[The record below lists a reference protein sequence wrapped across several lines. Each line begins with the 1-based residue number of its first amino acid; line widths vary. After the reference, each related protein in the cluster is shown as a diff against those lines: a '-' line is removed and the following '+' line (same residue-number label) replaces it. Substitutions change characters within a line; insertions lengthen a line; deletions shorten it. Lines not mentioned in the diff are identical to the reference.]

1 ISLFLPKLDGIHTIN
16 SFMFYGGDADPLFTY
31 MSNPTTSG
39 EWGLPELENLT
50 IYDCDY
56 DPELLLGM
64 VLARY
69 GGEGLEGHNNLED
82 GRDRPPP
89 FQELT
94 IGHASGEA
102 DIDTLDLVEDIVGDH
117 CFTLEE
123 DVER

>member
-1 ISLFLPKLDGIHTIN
+1 MSLFLPKLDSIHTIT
-16 SFMFYGGDADPLFTY
+16 SFLVYGHDADPLFTY
-31 MSNPTTSG
+31 MSNPTTSS
-39 EWGLPELENLT
+39 EWGLPKLENLT

-56 DPELLLGM
+56 DPERLLEM

-69 GGEGLEGHNNLED
+69 GGQGSEGDNNSDD

-94 IGHASGEA
+94 IGHAPGEA
-102 DIDTLDLVEDIVGDH
+102 DIDTLDLVEDIVGNH